1 MLDSEV
7 KIGMTVKVPDYTKHL
22 EPTTSVVKVKR
33 LLPWTTRTGE
43 KIYETEQE
51 VTDRF
56 HRLYKCI
63 SQATAKDMEIA
74 E

>member
-7 KIGMTVKVPDYTKHL
+7 KIGMIVRVPDYTKHL

-33 LLPWTTRTGE
+33 LLPWTTRAGE

-56 HRLYKCI
+56 HRVYICT
-63 SQATAKDMEIA
+63 SQATAKDMEVVK
-74 E
+74 